1 MSVLT
6 FSGRVQAIHYSSED
20 FHILKVRSDDGETI
34 TAKGNF
40 PLQSINIGTW
50 VSFEGKWS
58 SHDTYGKQVS
68 VTKSPVDSGEW
79 DDPKVLSV
87 LSSNG
92 VGPGIRSSL
101 RTLALDE
108 NLGLY
113 DLLNGGDLSGSDLDE
128 FSQEFVLSRWKSTRT
143 LFEAAHFLAMA
154 GVPSK
159 TAGSVWKI
167 LGDELEDKITKDP
180 WVLVRVP
187 GISFSQADEVAVR
200 LGVPLTNPGRT
211 MGAVLAS
218 VTSIYKDGHSF
229 ASPGQIVYKVNS
241 MVPGGS
247 CSNSDIAQAIK
258 RLCGEGKLT
267 LERSLGQSSAVY
279 DPWVEDMETFCA
291 KELVERSSFD
301 SGIDRDLVEKEVRK
315 WSSGRSMS
323 LTDTQVKAA
332 VDSVV
337 ESVSILTGLPGTGK
351 TTTLQA
357 VVSVLKD
364 LSVPYLLVA
373 PTGIAAKRMASVTG
387 SNAST
392 IHRAFSAKGFS
403 TEDRDHSYVGITSSS
418 SSKESSNTKDQV
430 WEFGPEN
437 PHPADVI
444 IIDESSMVDLHML
457 YRILMGTKKDCRVV
471 MVGDPYQLPS
481 VGAGDV
487 LRSLVKSDRFCHT
500 HLSEIFRQ
508 ENTSDII
515 VAAHDIHVGK
525 TPKISGSKDFK
536 LVPCNSES
544 EACDI
549 IKVVGQ
555 RLFKAKRNFQVLSP
569 RHMGDAGVTN
579 LNEVLRVSIN
589 PPSFGSKECRVMGA
603 VIREG
608 DRIMVTKNDYN
619 KGVYNGDV
627 GKVSRIDRRAK
638 ELELRIFSGGGT
650 RDLLVRYPYTK
661 GPIPVRLAYAQTVHK
676 SQGQEYDTI
685 VLPIMG
691 SFGRQLQRNLIYT
704 AVTRAKKQVILVG
717 EESALTKAVK
727 NDVQDS
733 RNSLLSERIRG
744 S

>member
-1 MSVLT
+1 MSVST
-6 FSGRVQAIHYSSED
+6 FSGRVQTVHYSSGD
-20 FHILKVRSDDGETI
+20 FHIVKVRSDDGTII

-40 PLQSINIGTW
+40 PLQTISIGTW

-58 SHDTYGKQVS
+58 KHDTYGKQVS

-92 VGPGIRSSL
+92 VGPGVRASL
-101 RTLALDE
+101 RTVASIK
-108 NLGLY
+108 NQSLY
-113 DLLNGGDLSGSDLDE
+113 DLLNGGDLTESDLDE
-128 FSQEFVLSRWKSTRT
+128 FTQEFVLSRWNSTRT
-143 LFEAAHFLAMA
+143 LFEAAHFLANS

-159 TAGSVWKI
+159 VAGSVWRI
-167 LGDELEDKITKDP
+167 LGDELESKITEDP

-187 GISFSQADEVAVR
+187 GITFTQADEVAVR
-200 LGVPLTNPGRT
+200 LGVPLTNPGRIR
-211 MGAVLAS
+211 GAVLSS
-218 VTSIYKDGHSF
+218 VSSIYRDGHSF
-229 ASPGQIVYKVNS
+229 ASPGQVVYKVNS

-247 CSNSDIAQAIK
+247 CSNADIANAIK
-258 RLCGEGKLT
+258 QLCEQKKLT
-267 LERSLGQSSAVY
+267 LERKLGESSALY
-279 DPWVEDMETFCA
+279 DPWVEDMEVFCA
-291 KELVERSSFD
+291 QEFVSRCSAE
-301 SGIDRDLVEKEVRK
+301 SGIDREVAEEEVRK
-315 WSSGRSMS
+315 WSAGRSMS

-373 PTGIAAKRMASVTG
+373 PTGIAAKRMANVTG
-387 SNAST
+387 SGAST
-392 IHRAFSAKGFS
+392 VHRAFSAKGFS

-418 SSKESSNTKDQV
+418 SSEDTSSTKDQV

-444 IIDESSMVDLHML
+444 IVDESSMVDLHML
-457 YRILMGTKKDCRVV
+457 YRILMGTKKDCRIV

-487 LRSLVKSDRFCHT
+487 LRSLVKSGRFCHT
-500 HLSEIFRQ
+500 HLSDIFRQ

-515 VAAHDIHVGK
+515 AAAHDIHVGK

-536 LVPCNSES
+536 LIPCNSES

-549 IKVVGQ
+549 IKAVSS
-555 RLFKAKRNFQVLSP
+555 RLFEAKRNFQVLSP

-579 LNEVLRVSIN
+579 LNEVLRVAIN
-589 PPSFGSKECRVMGA
+589 PPSFGSKECRVMGS

-638 ELELRIFSGGGT
+638 EIELRIFSGGGV

-704 AVTRAKKQVILVG
+704 AVTRAKKKVILVG
-717 EESALTKAVK
+717 EESALTKAVL

-733 RNSLLSERIRG
+733 RNSLLAERIRRV
-744 S
+744 